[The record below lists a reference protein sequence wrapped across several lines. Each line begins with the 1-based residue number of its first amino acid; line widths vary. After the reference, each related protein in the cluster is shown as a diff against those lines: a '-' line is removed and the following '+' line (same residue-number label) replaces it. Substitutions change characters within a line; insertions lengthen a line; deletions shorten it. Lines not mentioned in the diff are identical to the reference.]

1 MSHTSTV
8 DSVVVT
14 DFEALKS
21 AVREL
26 NSVGV
31 KCSLVEKA
39 TPRAY
44 YATQNGM
51 GEAPYVI
58 RLEDAKYD
66 VGVYKRSDDAGYEFR
81 TDFFGGSVQA
91 VLGAKDGPPNN
102 IGKLC
107 QMYAVHAV
115 TRKAAQQGMS
125 VSRVLNSNG
134 GIKLVIN
141 DNRA

>member
-8 DSVVVT
+8 DAIVVT
-14 DFEALKS
+14 DVEALKC

-26 NSVGV
+26 NSAGV
-31 KCSLVEKA
+31 KCSILENA
-39 TPRAY
+39 TPRAF

-58 RLEDAKYD
+58 KLDDAKYD
-66 VGVYKRSDDAGYEFR
+66 VGVYKRDDNTGYEFR
-81 TDFFGGSVQA
+81 TDFYGGSVQA
-91 VLGAKDGPPNN
+91 VLGAAGGPPNN
-102 IGKLC
+102 LGKLC

-125 VSRVLNSNG
+125 VSRVSNSNG